1 MVEVEGVLSLH
12 SAPEGLITSE
22 PPPPTSPYGNSARA
36 RHGELTKP
44 IMCLVRAVRESFLR
58 PASTPPERFLQLIL
72 RVYSL
77 NIGHTF

>member
-36 RHGELTKP
+36 RHGELIKP
-44 IMCLVRAVRESFLR
+44 VMCLVRAVLESFCGQPLR
-58 PASTPPERFLQLIL
+58 PRALSPCD
-72 RVYSL
+72 
-77 NIGHTF
+77 